1 MPGDTMASKTRK
13 RRAGSEGKRRGGRT
27 KPTFIEEARRRQI
40 LDASMQL
47 FARNGFDQTSLAEIA
62 DEVGVSKGVISYHFD
77 GKRDLGEEVI
87 RRSLR
92 EYGTYVQERIARKST
107 GSEKLLEFVNACLDF
122 IAENADFY
130 MVYFDVQGCF
140 GTAEE
145 KQSMLAFVNSRT
157 RELLIGIIEQGKN
170 EGNIRK
176 RVSTRNLADV
186 VQAMVD
192 GIQSQI
198 AAEPD
203 SIDIAGCRRIFLDM
217 IGSHIDA

>member
-1 MPGDTMASKTRK
+1 MSRK
-13 RRAGSEGKRRGGRT
+13 KKKSAAGVTGRGEGKRRGGRT

-47 FARNGFDQTSLAEIA
+47 FAQNGFDQTSLAEIA
-62 DEVGVSKGVISYHFD
+62 DAVGVSKGVISYHFD

-92 EYGTYVQERIARKST
+92 EYGSYVQERIARKP
-107 GSEKLLEFVNACLDF
+107 GGRDKLLEFVDACLDF
-122 IAENADFY
+122 IAENVDFY
-130 MVYFDVQGCF
+130 MVYLDVQGCF

-145 KQSMLAFVNSRT
+145 KRSMLEFVNSRT
-157 RELLIGIIEQGKN
+157 RELLTEIIEQAKS
-170 EGNIRK
+170 EGAIRK

-203 SIDIAGCRRIFLDM
+203 GIDVSGCRRIFRDM
-217 IGSHIDA
+217 IENHIGA